1 MMRSFHVQFTEK
13 NLTGN
18 AGLVHLGRFIDKL
31 GLGQALE
38 GGLSIER
45 GANATYRVA
54 DAVLILALGVLAGA
68 KHLSHLVILR
78 YDSVLRKIF
87 KWDRFPDETTFGRI
101 FRLFSPKNCKELSDV
116 ESIIRK
122 KVWSKKWFGKI
133 TLDMDSTVKGVYGN
147 QQGAEKGYNPKKR
160 GQKSYHPLLCFIAET
175 RECLHNWFRPG
186 NTYSANG
193 CVEFMKECFARLP
206 KRIWHVEV
214 RGDSAFFDGDLFDF
228 LEEKRSAYIVKVKTK
243 GLVRFLERQSWRKA
257 KNKPGYE
264 TTEFT
269 HACTGWKKP
278 RRFVAVREVTEVETD
293 DHSLFPDRSNTAYDY
308 FCYGTNMDLTPH
320 GAHKYYGKRATS
332 ENWIEWCKNQ
342 MASGSILT
350 QDFWA
355 NSAIFQSCILGYNLM
370 VWMMLLTQEDGFNE
384 EPNTIRMKLI
394 HVAGRLLTRSRQYFL
409 KLDKAFAFKERWIEL
424 ENSILAMTFT

>member
-1 MMRSFHVQFTEK
+1 
-13 NLTGN
+13 
-18 AGLVHLGRFIDKL
+18 
-31 GLGQALE
+31 
-38 GGLSIER
+38 
-45 GANATYRVA
+45 
-54 DAVLILALGVLAGA
+54 VLAGA

-228 LEEKRSAYIVKVKTK
+228 LEEKRSA
-243 GLVRFLERQSWRKA
+243 
-257 KNKPGYE
+257 
-264 TTEFT
+264 
-269 HACTGWKKP
+269 
-278 RRFVAVREVTEVETD
+278 
-293 DHSLFPDRSNTAYDY
+293 
-308 FCYGTNMDLTPH
+308 
-320 GAHKYYGKRATS
+320 
-332 ENWIEWCKNQ
+332 
-342 MASGSILT
+342 
-350 QDFWA
+350 
-355 NSAIFQSCILGYNLM
+355 
-370 VWMMLLTQEDGFNE
+370 
-384 EPNTIRMKLI
+384 
-394 HVAGRLLTRSRQYFL
+394 
-409 KLDKAFAFKERWIEL
+409 
-424 ENSILAMTFT
+424 